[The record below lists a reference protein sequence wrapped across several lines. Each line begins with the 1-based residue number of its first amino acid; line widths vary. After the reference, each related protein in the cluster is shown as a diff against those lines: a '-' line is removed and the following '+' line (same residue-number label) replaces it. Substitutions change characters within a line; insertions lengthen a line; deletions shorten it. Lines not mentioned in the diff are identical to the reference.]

1 MSTPKKGDP
10 LTHEEVAEAADIFFP
25 LFNEVHSRMPEG
37 STTEDTLRVM
47 ESVAKL
53 GHKQRADKLLEE
65 KSIAF
70 GFNKDDQEKIDES
83 KPQEENDNHN
93 KEAKSS

>member
-10 LTHEEVAEAADIFFP
+10 LTVEEMTEAADIFMP
-25 LFNEVHSRMPEG
+25 LYKIIADQLPKATV
-37 STTEDTLRVM
+37 EDVLKVM

-53 GHKQRADKLLEE
+53 GHKRRADKLLDE

-70 GFNKDDQEKIDES
+70 GFNKEDADG
-83 KPQEENDNHN
+83 
-93 KEAKSS
+93 

>member
-1 MSTPKKGDP
+1 MTTPKKNDP
-10 LTHEEVAEAADIFFP
+10 LTLDELTEAANVFFP

-37 STTEDTLRVM
+37 STTEDTLKVM

-65 KSIAF
+65 KSLAF
-70 GFNKDDQEKIDES
+70 GFNKDD
-83 KPQEENDNHN
+83 NT
-93 KEAKSS
+93 

>member
-1 MSTPKKGDP
+1 MTTPKKHDP
-10 LTHEEVAEAADIFFP
+10 LTIEEMTEAAEIFMP
-25 LFNEVHSRMPEG
+25 LFNVVHLRMPQG

-53 GHKQRADKLLEE
+53 GHKNRADKRDKE

-70 GFNKDDQEKIDES
+70 GFNKDDKT
-83 KPQEENDNHN
+83 
-93 KEAKSS
+93 KETEVQS

>member
-1 MSTPKKGDP
+1 MTTSTPKKGDP

-53 GHKQRADKLLEE
+53 GHKNRADKRDKE

-70 GFNKDDQEKIDES
+70 GFNKDDKTEEAEVQSQEKD
-83 KPQEENDNHN
+83 D
-93 KEAKSS
+93 